1 MGAPALRRAAWAVAA
16 TLAAGV
22 IMTLALY
29 GRRPDPSLAR
39 FEAAGVML
47 AIAPESV
54 TEVEIA
60 RDARRWRFARA
71 GAGGWTAPPGP
82 PPGERVSAGI
92 DSGLHFLHV
101 SAPQRVLKPDEIAG
115 TPPAEFGLE
124 PPRFTVSVRAP
135 TAPPFTIEFG
145 ALNPQG
151 LARYARISG
160 RVELL
165 LLPGFVGEPWETV
178 MDGR

>member
-1 MGAPALRRAAWAVAA
+1 MGAPTLRRWAWAVAA
-16 TLAAGV
+16 TLAAV
-22 IMTLALY
+22 AVLALALH

-60 RDARRWRFARA
+60 RGERRWRFERA
-71 GAGGWTAPPGP
+71 GAGGWTASPS

-92 DSGLHFLHV
+92 DSGLRFLHV
-101 SAPQRVLKPDEIAG
+101 SSPQRVLQPDEIAG
-115 TPPAEFGLE
+115 TPPSEFGLE
-124 PPRFTVSVRAP
+124 PPRFIVSVRAP
-135 TAPPFTIEFG
+135 AAAPFTIEFG
-145 ALNPQG
+145 GLNAQG
-151 LARYARISG
+151 LAQYARIIG
-160 RVELL
+160 RAELL